1 MSSIVWL
8 LIMVIFIFSPAFGFI
23 LQLLFGGFI
32 GPRRRSGSWMGGPRY
47 GGGGG
52 GFGGGGGVW
61 GGGGGGGGGGVVGG
75 WGGVCGG
82 GAGHGG
88 RWCVGAPRGRQII
101 RPTSD

>member
-8 LIMVIFIFSPAFGFI
+8 LIMVIFIFSPAFSFI

-52 GFGGGGGVW
+52 GGGGLLGGGGFGGGGGGPRGVCGGEAC
-61 GGGGGGGGGGVVGG
+61 GGGGGRRW
-75 WGGVCGG
+75 WGGALHKETHVYG
-82 GAGHGG
+82 
-88 RWCVGAPRGRQII
+88 
-101 RPTSD
+101 

>member
-52 GFGGGGGVW
+52 GCWGGGGV
-61 GGGGGGGGGGVVGG
+61 GGGGVVGG
-75 WGGVCGG
+75 GGGPGGFGG
-82 GAGHGG
+82 GAGWGG
-88 RWCVGAPRGRQII
+88 GGAGRCVGWGA
-101 RPTSD
+101 SKWDAY